1 MVELGTKEYL
11 MIFNLVL
18 SLQYL
23 FFSFLNRITTNR
35 VSVMII
41 IPNKDED
48 VKADQLYN
56 IHHMLNDG
64 RESTT
69 AQLCNSQKHLRASL
83 QQK

>member
-1 MVELGTKEYL
+1 
-11 MIFNLVL
+11 MI
-18 SLQYL
+18 
-23 FFSFLNRITTNR
+23 ITT
-35 VSVMII
+35 
-41 IPNKDED
+41 NKDED